1 MQRVF
6 GGGFTLNNFCKT
18 FMKKNLLSTAVAAT
32 LGLLVLA
39 PAAHAEDGTITIN
52 GLVTASTCVINGG
65 GAARDITVRLPTV
78 SKNSLSVA
86 GATAGRSPFRISLA
100 NCVPATGAVRAH
112 FEPGATTNAAGR
124 LIADVTAA
132 SGTGATAIAASA
144 NFVEVSLLNAAG
156 APIVAGAAMGSQ
168 NTTPV
173 AISAAGTADLNYAAE
188 YYATGV
194 ATPGPVVTRVR
205 YTIAYE

>member
-1 MQRVF
+1 
-6 GGGFTLNNFCKT
+6 
-18 FMKKNLLSTAVAAT
+18 MKKNLLSTAVAAT

-65 GAARDITVRLPTV
+65 GASRDIAVRLPTV
-78 SKNSLSVA
+78 SKNSLAAV
-86 GATAGRSPFRISLA
+86 GATAGRTPIRISLTG
-100 NCVPATGAVRAH
+100 CLPATGVVRAY
-112 FEPGATTNAAGR
+112 FEPGSTTNAAGR
-124 LIADVTAA
+124 LVADVTVA
-132 SGTGATAIAASA
+132 SGSGATAIPASA
-144 NFVEVSLLNAAG
+144 GNVEVSLLNAAG
-156 APIVAGAAMGSQ
+156 APIVAGAAPGSQ

-173 AISAAGTADLNYAAE
+173 QMVAGTADLNYAAE